1 MGETRSDQRGY
12 TYIPEGIDSVREQEL
27 TSTIEA
33 LRAKAAFFDGHWTRE
48 PAEVEGWY
56 LTTYEQT
63 NHLQAVA
70 TWYLREKEPI
80 NLGLHRWSVPLPAMP
95 PVPGES

>member
-48 PAEVEGWY
+48 PAEVEGFY
-56 LTTYEQT
+56 LLEYSVDAPGGGRYGICHMRPGEY
-63 NHLQAVA
+63 AACPV
-70 TWYLREKEPI
+70 
-80 NLGLHRWSVPLPAMP
+80 RWSVPLPAMP
-95 PVPGES
+95 PVPED